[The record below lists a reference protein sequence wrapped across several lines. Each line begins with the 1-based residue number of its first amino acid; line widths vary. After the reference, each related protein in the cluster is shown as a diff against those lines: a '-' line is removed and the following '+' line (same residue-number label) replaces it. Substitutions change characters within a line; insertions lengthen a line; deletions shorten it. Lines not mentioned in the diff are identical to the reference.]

1 MAEKIIVLDFG
12 GQYKQLI
19 ARRVRENNVYAE
31 ILPNTTPIEKLK
43 DKDIKGI
50 ILTGGPDSVY
60 LEDSPSYD
68 PALYTLCVP
77 VLGICYGAQLM
88 AYQLGGQ
95 VKTAPVSE
103 YGSTE
108 VTMDNQSTMLL
119 KDWKDKSITW
129 MSQIGRA
136 SCRERV

>member
-19 ARRVRENNVYAE
+19 ARRVRENHVYAE
-31 ILPNTTPIEKLK
+31 ILPNTTPIEKLR
-43 DKDIKGI
+43 DPDIKGI

-68 PALYTLCVP
+68 PELYTLGVP

-108 VTMDNQSTMLL
+108 VEMDSASTVLL
-119 KDWKDKSITW
+119 KEWKKNSITW
-129 MSQIGRA
+129 MSHTD
-136 SCRERV
+136 